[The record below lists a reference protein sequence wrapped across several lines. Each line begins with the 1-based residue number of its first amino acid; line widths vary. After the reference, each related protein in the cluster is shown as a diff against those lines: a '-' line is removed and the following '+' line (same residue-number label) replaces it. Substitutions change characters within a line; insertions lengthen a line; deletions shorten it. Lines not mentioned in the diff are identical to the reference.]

1 MTNTHDKY
9 LALYRL
15 GLDMADWYD
24 QAHADI
30 MAACA
35 LLHTGDNIL
44 IRPETLA
51 GYLAAF
57 SPRTSVRRSCTWSL
71 HRVRNPS
78 DFLQDCP
85 RTIRAC
91 VLHFESTGRV
101 RGPKVGPFHRA
112 LLGDP
117 DAVVLDTHMARAA
130 GYSEKFTV
138 PQFRD
143 MEDAVRSVARNRT
156 TPARAQAAIWC
167 GHLLSINRNPR
178 YLPLLDVLTEPPLP
192 PF

>member
-1 MTNTHDKY
+1 MSTVAMY
-9 LALYRL
+9 LAHYRA
-15 GLDMADWYD
+15 GLDMSDWYD

-30 MAACA
+30 MTACT
-35 LLHTGDNIL
+35 LLHVHDNII

-57 SPRTSVRRSCTWSL
+57 SPRTSVRRSCIWAL

-78 DFLQDCP
+78 EFLQDCP
-85 RTIRAC
+85 RTVRAC

-117 DAVVLDTHMARAA
+117 DAVTIDTHMARAA
-130 GYSEKFTV
+130 NYTEKFTV

-143 MEDAVRSVARNRT
+143 MDEAVRAVARNRT
-156 TPARAQAAIWC
+156 SPARAQAAIWV
-167 GHLLSINRNPR
+167 GWFRHNKRTPR
-178 YLPLLDVLTEPPLP
+178 YMPLLDVLAEPTLP

>member
-1 MTNTHDKY
+1 MTTAATYLTH
-9 LALYRL
+9 YRA
-15 GLDMADWYD
+15 GLDMSDWYD

-30 MAACA
+30 MAASS
-35 LLHTGDNIL
+35 LLYDKEGIV

-57 SPRTSVRRSCTWSL
+57 SPRTSVRRSCTWAL

-85 RTIRAC
+85 RTVRAC

-117 DAVVLDTHMARAA
+117 DAVVLDTWMARAA
-130 GYSEKFTV
+130 GYSPKFTQA
-138 PQFRD
+138 QFRD
-143 MEDAVRSVARNRT
+143 MDEAVRAVARNRT
-156 TPARAQAAIWC
+156 SPARAQAAIWC
-167 GHLLSINRNPR
+167 GMIRSVNRNAR
-178 YLPLLDVLTEPPLP
+178 HLPLLDVLAEPTLP